1 MATRPTST
9 ATVGYNLS
17 RSPYMDGSG
26 GWPPPTLSYG
36 MNFRDFGSYGLRQ
49 YSGWIR
55 EEFLPQLVGREA
67 ARVYREMAD
76 NSAIAGAM
84 LFAIRQAMRRGG
96 GEGGAPG
103 ARDKATAAGEVAGNP
118 VTDMTHTGGGF
129 VARAGWT
136 LPF

>member
-9 ATVGYNLS
+9 ATVGVNLS

-49 YSGWIR
+49 YSGWVR
-55 EEFLPQLVGREA
+55 EEFLPQLVGRGA

-76 NSAIAGAM
+76 NSALAAAM
-84 LFAIRQAMRRGG
+84 LFAIMQATRRL
-96 GEGGAPG
+96 EGKDEAPG
-103 ARDKATAAGEVAGNP
+103 HSDTPTAEFKFVGSLISCMT
-118 VTDMTHTGGGF
+118 VTCQNF
-129 VARAGWT
+129 
-136 LPF
+136 